1 VSKMKIDLRIYVLI
15 LLLGIPCAISAQ
27 TILTNV
33 TYICSGEH
41 IYFEYCDKSEADSAR
56 CAIAHPDKLYNGGV
70 TYSYETK
77 GNLRKLLP
85 TCVQPTAEEIAREAA
100 FQKRVKDQQDAA
112 QKKNLDGMA
121 SAKSFAPPPPT
132 QLEREQAEI
141 RECIEAGRQPTT
153 CMGETMSKSL
163 QGMMAEVNPAMAK
176 TMANEH
182 PPGLY
187 LTGVYKGGNFTANFG
202 QDGVSVSC
210 RDLVPDGHS
219 YTIQMNG
226 NRAVV
231 NIQAQPQPFSLT
243 FRPDGT
249 LVGPATVDLK
259 GNIVVGHSTQW
270 KINSS
275 NNVPYAESTPILRP
289 TTQRCE
295 IGGLQ
300 GSTSGPQTTVTMTMD
315 LLDPGSAKVIPS
327 GLRVNGQYLGMGGFA
342 IKFHTDAAVVHCGA
356 ASVAHDYRMVQQD
369 NQLLLELKDAAHPI
383 VLVYRSDGTLAGAG
397 PIQVNG
403 RKIVGE
409 KENGDLI
416 FAPQS
421 AACTMGV
428 LSAKSVH

>member
-1 VSKMKIDLRIYVLI
+1 MKMKIAARIYLLTI
-15 LLLGIPCAISAQ
+15 LLGGVPGAMFGQ

-33 TYICSGEH
+33 TYVCNGEH
-41 IYFEYCDKSEADSAR
+41 IYMDYCAASDADSAK

-70 TYSYETK
+70 TFTYDTK
-77 GNLRKLLP
+77 GNLRKLLA
-85 TCVQPTAEEIAREAA
+85 TCTQPNAEEIAREAA
-100 FQKRVKDQQDAA
+100 FAKKVKDQQDAA
-112 QKKNLDGMA
+112 QKKTLAGMA
-121 SAKSFAPPPPT
+121 SAQSFAPPPPT

-141 RECIEAGRQPTT
+141 RECIEAGREPTT

-163 QGMMAEVNPAMAK
+163 QGMMAEVNPGMARA
-176 TMANEH
+176 MANEH
-182 PPGLY
+182 PAGLY
-187 LTGVYKGGNFTANFG
+187 LTGVYKGGNFSANFS

-210 RDLVPDGHS
+210 RDLVPDGHA

-231 NIQAQPQPFSLT
+231 NIQAQPQPISLT
-243 FRPDGT
+243 FRTDGT
-249 LVGPATVDLK
+249 LMGPAMIDLK

-275 NNVPYAESTPILRP
+275 DNVPYAESTPILRAS
-289 TTQRCE
+289 TQRCE

-300 GSTSGPQTTVTMTMD
+300 GSTSGPQGTLSAGMD

-327 GLRVNGQYLGMGGFA
+327 GLRVNGQYVGGGGFG
-342 IKFHTDAAVVHCGA
+342 IKFHADAAVVRCGA
-356 ASVAHDYRMVQQD
+356 ATVAHDYRIVQQE
-369 NQLLLELKDAAHPI
+369 NQLVLELKDGARPT
-383 VLVYRSDGTLAGAG
+383 VLAYRSDGTLAGAG

-428 LSAKSVH
+428 LSARSVR

>member
-1 VSKMKIDLRIYVLI
+1 MNIDLRIYVLTV
-15 LLLGIPCAISAQ
+15 LLGIPGVISAQ

-41 IYFEYCDKSEADSAR
+41 IYLEYCDTSEADTAR

-70 TYSYETK
+70 TYSYDTK
-77 GNLRKLLP
+77 GNLRKLLS
-85 TCVQPTAEEIAREAA
+85 TCVQPTAEQIAREAA
-100 FQKRVKDQQDAA
+100 SEKRVKDQQDAA
-112 QKKNLDGMA
+112 QKKNLAGMA
-121 SAKSFAPPPPT
+121 SAQSFAPPPPT

-141 RECIEAGRQPTT
+141 RECIEAGREPTT

-259 GNIVVGHSTQW
+259 GEIVVGYSTQW

-275 NNVPYAESTPILRP
+275 DNVPYAESTPILRS

-295 IGGLQ
+295 IGGLK

-327 GLRVNGQYLGMGGFA
+327 GLRVNGQYWGMGGFA
-342 IKFHTDAAVVHCGA
+342 IKFHTDAAVVRCGA
-356 ASVAHDYRMVQQD
+356 ATVAHDYRIVQQD
-369 NQLLLELKDAAHPI
+369 NQLLLELKDAARPI
-383 VLVYRSDGTLAGAG
+383 VLAYRSDGTLAGAG

-403 RKIVGE
+403 RKIVGT

>member
-1 VSKMKIDLRIYVLI
+1 MKIDPRIYVLTV
-15 LLLGIPCAISAQ
+15 LLGIPGAIAAQ

-33 TYICSGEH
+33 TYICGGEH
-41 IYFEYCDKSEADSAR
+41 IFLEYCNVSEADTAR

-70 TYSYETK
+70 TYSYDTK
-77 GNLRKLLP
+77 GNLRKLLS

-100 FQKRVKDQQDAA
+100 FEKRAKDQQDGA
-112 QKKNLDGMA
+112 QKKNLAGMA
-121 SAKSFAPPPPT
+121 SAQSFAPPPPT
-132 QLEREQAEI
+132 QLEREQGEI

-187 LTGVYKGGNFTANFG
+187 LTGVYKGGNFAANFG
-202 QDGVSVSC
+202 QDGVSISC

-249 LVGPATVDLK
+249 LVGPATGDLK

-275 NNVPYAESTPILRP
+275 NNIPYAESTPILRA

-295 IGGLQ
+295 IGVLK

-327 GLRVNGQYLGMGGFA
+327 GLRVNGQYLGMGGLA
-342 IKFHTDAAVVHCGA
+342 IKFHTDAAVVRCGA
-356 ASVAHDYRMVQQD
+356 ASVAHDYTMVQHD

-383 VLVYRSDGTLAGAG
+383 VLAYRSDGTLAGAG
-397 PIQVNG
+397 AIQVSG

-428 LSAKSVH
+428 LSAKSAR